1 MSSQKGTRP
10 CPCDS
15 FPFLSLISLF
25 YLWPTPYSLIKKQF
39 MYQSCPRGWIRDALS
54 QNIFTLATVATLDD
68 QLRRFIALVIR
79 PPWGGFDMSRVS
91 CYHRPSLYSWFY
103 LLCARNSGENPGQTF
118 HARTNYGTCHGAL
131 GMGNRTASPSGSLD
145 QGTSNRGY
153 GL

>member
-1 MSSQKGTRP
+1 MSFQKGTRP

-15 FPFLSLISLF
+15 FPFSSLISLF
-25 YLWPTPYSLIKKQF
+25 YLWPTLYSLIKKQF

-54 QNIFTLATVATLDD
+54 QSIFTLATVATLNDD

-91 CYHRPSLYSWFY
+91 CYHRPSLYLWFY
-103 LLCARNSGENPGQTF
+103 LLCAHNSGENPGQTF

-131 GMGNRTASPSGSLD
+131 GMGNRTKWELGSR
-145 QGTSNRGY
+145 N
-153 GL
+153 